1 MQASRFSAS
10 LLCLCLLAADGRA
23 EAPRAP
29 EYVVIVNA
37 ANPAS
42 SADRKFLSDAFL
54 KKTTR
59 WRDGQL
65 IRPVDQNA
73 DSAVRR
79 RFSEEVLERSV
90 TAVRSYWQ
98 QVIFSG
104 RDVPPPEL
112 SGDGTVLEYVKNHA
126 GAVGY
131 VSGGASTAG
140 AKVVSV
146 R

>member
-1 MQASRFSAS
+1 MPVPRFSS
-10 LLCLCLLAADGRA
+10 CLLCFCLLAAGGRA

-29 EYVVIVNA
+29 EYVMIVNA
-37 ANPAS
+37 ANPVS
-42 SADRKFLSDAFL
+42 SAERKFLSDAFL

-59 WRDGQL
+59 WSGGQL
-65 IRPVDQNA
+65 IRPVDQSA

-79 RFSEEVLERSV
+79 RFTEEVLERSV

-112 SGDGTVLEYVKNHA
+112 SGDATVLEYVKNHA

-140 AKVVSV
+140 AKVLSV

>member
-1 MQASRFSAS
+1 MRTPRFSTS
-10 LLCLCLLAADGRA
+10 VLCFCLLAAGGRA
-23 EAPRAP
+23 EAPRVAD
-29 EYVVIVNA
+29 YVVIVNA
-37 ANPAS
+37 ANSAS
-42 SADRKFLSDAFL
+42 SAERKFLSDAFL

-59 WRDGQL
+59 WGGGQL
-65 IRPVDQNA
+65 IRPVDQSA

-112 SGDGTVLEYVKNHA
+112 PSDGSVLEYVKNHV

-131 VSGGASTAG
+131 ISGGASTAG
-140 AKVVSV
+140 AKVISV

>member
-1 MQASRFSAS
+1 MRARLAFLVF
-10 LLCLCLLAADGRA
+10 LLCAGFDFGAFA
-23 EAPRAP
+23 EAPSAP
-29 EYVVIVNA
+29 GYVIIVNPSNAQAA
-37 ANPAS
+37 AN
-42 SADRKFLSDAFL
+42 RRFLSDVFL

-59 WRDGQL
+59 WPNGEV
-65 IRPVDQNA
+65 IRPVDQDP

-79 RFSEEVLERSV
+79 KFSEEILNRSV

-112 SGDGTVLEYVKNHA
+112 PSDAEVVSYVLKNA

-131 VSGGASTAG
+131 ISRSANPSG
-140 AKVVSV
+140 AKVISV
-146 R
+146 Q

>member
-1 MQASRFSAS
+1 MRAQRFLVR
-10 LLCLCLLAADGRA
+10 LLGVGLLAAGGRA
-23 EAPRAP
+23 AAPRAP
-29 EYVVIVNA
+29 EFVVIVNA

-42 SADRKFLSDAFL
+42 SAERKFLSDAFL

-59 WRDGQL
+59 WRGGET
-65 IRPVDQNA
+65 IRPVDQSA
-73 DSAVRR
+73 DSGVRR
-79 RFSEEVLERSV
+79 RFSEDVLERSV

-112 SGDGTVLEYVKNHA
+112 SGDGSVLEYVKNHA

-131 VSGGASTAG
+131 VSGSAGTDG
-140 AKVVSV
+140 AKVLLV

>member
-1 MQASRFSAS
+1 MRTPGFST
-10 LLCLCLLAADGRA
+10 CLIAFCLLAAGGRA
-23 EAPRAP
+23 AAPRSP
-29 EYVVIVNA
+29 EYLVIVNA
-37 ANPAS
+37 ENPAS
-42 SADRKFLSDAFL
+42 SAERKFLSDVFL

-59 WRDGQL
+59 WSGGQL

-112 SGDGTVLEYVKNHA
+112 SGDDTVLEYVKNHA

-140 AKVVSV
+140 AKVLSL

>member
-1 MQASRFSAS
+1 MRVAHALR
-10 LLCLCLLAADGRA
+10 LLFWLCLLALGGLA
-23 EAPRAP
+23 ETPSTP
-29 EYVVIVNA
+29 PYQVIVNA
-37 ANPAS
+37 ANGVVS
-42 SADRKFLSDAFL
+42 VDRKFLSDTFL

-59 WRDGQL
+59 WGNGEL
-65 IRPVDQNA
+65 IRPVDQHA
-73 DSAVRR
+73 LSEVRR
-79 RFSEEVLERSV
+79 RFTEQVLNRSV

-112 SGDGTVLEYVKNHA
+112 AGDAEVVEYVNQHT
-126 GAVGY
+126 GAIGY

-140 AKVVSV
+140 AKVVAV

>member
-1 MQASRFSAS
+1 MRAPRFSTS
-10 LLCLCLLAADGRA
+10 LLCFCLLAAGGRA

-29 EYVVIVNA
+29 EYLVIVNA

-42 SADRKFLSDAFL
+42 LASRKFLSDAFL

-59 WRDGQL
+59 WSGGEL
-65 IRPVDQNA
+65 IRPVDQSA

-79 RFSEEVLERSV
+79 RFSEQVLERSV

-112 SGDGTVLEYVKNHA
+112 SGDGTVLDYVKNHA

-140 AKVVSV
+140 AKVLSV

>member
-1 MQASRFSAS
+1 MRAARFSTC
-10 LLCLCLLAADGRA
+10 LLCCCLLAAGGRA
-23 EAPRAP
+23 EAPRAAD
-29 EYVVIVNA
+29 YLVIVNP

-42 SADRKFLSDAFL
+42 SAERRFLSDAFL

-59 WRDGQL
+59 WSGGQL
-65 IRPVDQNA
+65 IRPVDQSA

-112 SGDGTVLEYVKNHA
+112 TSDGTVLEYVKNHA

-131 VSGGASTAG
+131 ISGGASTAG
-140 AKVVSV
+140 AKVLSV

>member
-1 MQASRFSAS
+1 MRAPRSSTC
-10 LLCLCLLAADGRA
+10 LLCFCLLASGGRA
-23 EAPRAP
+23 AAPRAP

-37 ANPAS
+37 ANSTS
-42 SADRKFLSDAFL
+42 SVERKFLSDAFL

-59 WRDGQL
+59 WSGGQA
-65 IRPVDQNA
+65 IRPVDQSV

-112 SGDGTVLEYVKNHA
+112 SGDESVLEYIKNHA

-140 AKVVSV
+140 TRVLSV

>member
-1 MQASRFSAS
+1 MRARLAFLVS
-10 LLCLCLLAADGRA
+10 LLSVGFGVGAFAETPAA
-23 EAPRAP
+23 
-29 EYVVIVNA
+29 YVIIVNPGNPQPA
-37 ANPAS
+37 AS
-42 SADRKFLSDAFL
+42 RKFLREAFL

-59 WRDGQL
+59 WQDGEV
-65 IRPVDQNA
+65 IRPVDQDP

-79 RFSEEVLERSV
+79 QFSDEILNRSV

-112 SGDGTVLEYVKNHA
+112 SSDAEVVGYVQKNA

-131 VSGGASTAG
+131 ISKSANSNGV
-140 AKVVSV
+140 KVIAVQ
-146 R
+146 

>member
-1 MQASRFSAS
+1 MRASRFSTCV
-10 LLCLCLLAADGRA
+10 LCVCLLAAGGRA
-23 EAPRAP
+23 EEPRTP
-29 EYVVIVNA
+29 EYLVIVNA

-42 SADRKFLSDAFL
+42 SAERKFLSDAFL

-59 WRDGQL
+59 WSGGQM
-65 IRPVDQNA
+65 IRPVDQSA
-73 DSAVRR
+73 DSEVRR
-79 RFSEEVLERSV
+79 RFSEDVLERSV

-112 SGDGTVLEYVKNHA
+112 SGDATVLDYVKNHA

-131 VSGGASTAG
+131 VSGGARTDG
-140 AKVVSV
+140 AKVLSV

>member
-1 MQASRFSAS
+1 MRAQRFSIC
-10 LLCLCLLAADGRA
+10 LLCVGLLAAVGRA
-23 EAPRAP
+23 AAPRAP

-42 SADRKFLSDAFL
+42 SAERKFLSDAFL

-59 WRDGQL
+59 WRGGEM
-65 IRPVDQNA
+65 IRPVDQSA

-79 RFSEEVLERSV
+79 YFSEEVLERSV

-112 SGDGTVLEYVKNHA
+112 SSDGTVLEYVKNHA

-131 VSGGASTAG
+131 ISGGASTAG
-140 AKVVSV
+140 AKILPV

>member
-1 MQASRFSAS
+1 MRAPLFSTS
-10 LLCLCLLAADGRA
+10 LLCLCLLAAGGRA

-29 EYVVIVNA
+29 EYVVIVHA
-37 ANPAS
+37 ANSTS
-42 SADRKFLSDAFL
+42 SVERKFLSDAFL

-59 WRDGQL
+59 WNGGQV

-73 DSAVRR
+73 DSGVRR

-112 SGDGTVLEYVKNHA
+112 SGDDTVLEYVKNHA

-131 VSGGASTAG
+131 VSGRASTAG
-140 AKVVSV
+140 AKVLSV

>member
-1 MQASRFSAS
+1 MRLAHGLI
-10 LLCLCLLAADGRA
+10 LLLWLCLLASSGLA
-23 EAPRAP
+23 EAPSTP
-29 EYVVIVNA
+29 SYQVIVNA
-37 ANPAS
+37 TNGVGS
-42 SADRKFLSDAFL
+42 VERKFLSDAFL

-59 WRDGQL
+59 WGNGDV
-65 IRPVDQNA
+65 IRPVDQ
-73 DSAVRR
+73 SAISDVRR
-79 RFSEEVLERSV
+79 KFSEHILNRSV

-112 SGDGTVLEYVKNHA
+112 ASDAEVVEYVSRHS

-131 VSGGASTAG
+131 VSGAASTSG
-140 AKVVSV
+140 AKVISV

>member
-1 MQASRFSAS
+1 MRAARFSTC
-10 LLCLCLLAADGRA
+10 LLGFCLLAAGGRA
-23 EAPRAP
+23 EEPRIA

-42 SADRKFLSDAFL
+42 SAERKFLSDAFL

-59 WRDGQL
+59 WSGGQL
-65 IRPVDQNA
+65 IQPVDQSA

-79 RFSEEVLERSV
+79 RFSEQVLDRSV

-112 SGDGTVLEYVKNHA
+112 SGDGTVLEYVKNHT

-131 VSGGASTAG
+131 VSGNASTAG
-140 AKVVSV
+140 AKVLPV

>member
-1 MQASRFSAS
+1 MRAQRFSTW
-10 LLCLCLLAADGRA
+10 LLGFCLLAAGGRA
-23 EAPRAP
+23 EEPRAP
-29 EYVVIVNA
+29 EYLVIVNT

-42 SADRKFLSDAFL
+42 GAERKFLSDAFL

-59 WRDGQL
+59 WSGGQL
-65 IRPVDQNA
+65 LQPVDQRS

-79 RFSEEVLERSV
+79 HFSEQVLERSV

-112 SGDGTVLEYVKNHA
+112 SSDGSVLEYVRNHS

-131 VSGGASTAG
+131 VSGNASTAG
-140 AKVVSV
+140 AKVLAV

>member
-1 MQASRFSAS
+1 M
-10 LLCLCLLAADGRA
+10 
-23 EAPRAP
+23 
-29 EYVVIVNA
+29 
-37 ANPAS
+37 
-42 SADRKFLSDAFL
+42 
-54 KKTTR
+54 
-59 WRDGQL
+59 
-65 IRPVDQNA
+65 IRPVDQSA

-79 RFSEEVLERSV
+79 RFSEEVLQRSV

-112 SGDGTVLEYVKNHA
+112 AGDGTVLEFVRNHT

-131 VSGGASTAG
+131 ISGSASSAG
-140 AKVVSV
+140 AKVLSV